1 MADGFTAKATLDQA
15 PVEVWAY
22 LTDLGN
28 AGEWMRGIDRLEQ
41 VSPGPLQVGSELR
54 FISRGK
60 ERETRVTAMVPCER
74 LALTSTQGGITATY
88 TYLLA
93 PDGDGT
99 EITLEARCTA
109 TGLWKLVHPL
119 IVFAMKQS
127 DASHVRNF
135 KTAMNRRRSTP

>member
-1 MADGFTAKATLDQA
+1 MADGFTAKATLEHT

-28 AGEWMRGIDRLEQ
+28 AAEWMRGVDGLAQ
-41 VSPGPLQVGSELR
+41 VTPGPLQAGSRLR
-54 FISRGK
+54 FKSRGK
-60 ERETRVTAMVPCER
+60 ERESRVTALIPCER

-93 PDGDGT
+93 PAGDGT
-99 EITLEARCTA
+99 ELTLEARCIA
-109 TGLWKLVHPL
+109 TGAWKLLHPL

-127 DASHVRNF
+127 DASHVGNI
-135 KTAMNRRRSTP
+135 KAAMNRRREAP